1 VSSDPIIRRNDR
13 AAFRALTEN
22 EGGVLLHLD
31 SGAYH
36 GLNPIGTLIWNL
48 IGEGAKLSDVIDGVR
63 TKLTDPPADL
73 QADIE
78 AFIHDLAERDLLTL
92 E

>member
-48 IGEGAKLSDVIDGVR
+48 IGEGAKLSDVVGAVR
-63 TKLTDPPADL
+63 IKLTDPPADL

-78 AFIHDLAERDLLTL
+78 TFIHDLAERDLLTL